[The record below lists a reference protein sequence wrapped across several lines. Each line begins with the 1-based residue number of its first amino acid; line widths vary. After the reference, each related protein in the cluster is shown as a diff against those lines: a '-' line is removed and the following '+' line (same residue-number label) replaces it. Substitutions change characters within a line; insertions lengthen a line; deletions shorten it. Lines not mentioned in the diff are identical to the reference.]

1 MTPDYL
7 GCTTA
12 TFGGKLPGKLEAMRA
27 AGFTAIEF
35 WPRDLFEHAEG
46 PDVAIN
52 LLRRTGLRVA
62 AYQALR
68 NYEGMPAEVRR
79 QKLGVAAQLMD
90 QMALVGADL
99 LVLCSNTDPG
109 SSGDRAHMVD
119 DLRVLGDLARRR
131 GVRIAYEGL
140 SWGRWIRDYR
150 DAWALIEATD
160 HEQVGM
166 LLDGFHIFVMDLP
179 MTAIDGMRVE
189 KIFLV
194 ELADL
199 PGTRLDVLEVS
210 RHYRLFP
217 GEGIAP
223 IDEFVQRVRGIGY
236 TGCWSVEVFNAHY
249 LALSPDAVAMRAAR
263 AMAGALGH
271 TERVTH

>member
-1 MTPDYL
+1 MIPDYL

-12 TFGGKLPGKLEAMRA
+12 TFGGKLPEKLEAMRG

-179 MTAIDGMRVE
+179 MT
-189 KIFLV
+189 
-194 ELADL
+194 
-199 PGTRLDVLEVS
+199 RLDVLEVS

>member
-99 LVLCSNTDPG
+99 LVLCSNTDPA
-109 SSGDRAHMVD
+109 SSGDRARMAD
-119 DLRVLGDLARRR
+119 DLRLLGDLARRR

-140 SWGRWIRDYR
+140 SWGQWIRDYR

-160 HEQVGM
+160 HEQIGL
-166 LLDGFHIFVMDLP
+166 LLDGFHIFVMNLP
-179 MTAIDGMRVE
+179 MTAIDSMRVE

-194 ELADL
+194 EVADL
-199 PGTRLDVLEVS
+199 PATRLDVLEVS

-236 TGCWSVEVFNAHY
+236 TGCWSIEVFNAHY
-249 LALSPDAVAMRAAR
+249 LALAPDVVATRAAR
-263 AMAGALGH
+263 AMALALGRG
-271 TERVTH
+271 ERVAH